1 MQGSQSGPIGAYR
14 KLLSLLVV
22 ILVVGATG
30 GCRVTSMGQNT
41 LGVRLYQQG
50 RYSEA
55 LQQFQTAQVSDPS
68 NPDTYLQ
75 PCVDVSQVGCCA
87 EGCQADRASGIAVQ
101 PVSRS
106 ATEPRRL
113 PSRASGAIGRIE
125 SSGPRDGFAEE
136 LGG

>member
-68 NPDTYLQ
+68 NPDTYYNLASTYHKLGVAQ
-75 PCVDVSQVGCCA
+75 KDAKLIEQA
-87 EGCQADRASGIAVQ
+87 ESLYNQCLD
-101 PVSRS
+101 
-106 ATEPRRL
+106 
-113 PSRASGAIGRIE
+113 
-125 SSGPRDGFAEE
+125 
-136 LGG
+136 